1 MLVSDE
7 HWTRGSPCF
16 NWQRI
21 LIRTAM
27 GGLEN
32 GVADG
37 CEVGRQGGSPV
48 GARQRAR
55 RAGRGRD
62 QGVGGD
68 RGLKIL
74 EPGLAVGTGG
84 VRRQRACAVD
94 PNRCGL
100 PLSGNPCGGIGQSRE
115 GLKFEACRESHVAVM
130 LPMQMSRVSFSVCPC
145 PSYFAVPAVVWLFLS
160 LSFPYLDEET
170 GSSRFGGYGPPCSR
184 DGGKMVGSKR
194 RQIGCST
201 RVPRGI
207 SPRDVDIPSSP

>member
-27 GGLEN
+27 DGLEN

-37 CEVGRQGGSPV
+37 GEVGRQGGSPV

-68 RGLKIL
+68 RGLKVL

-84 VRRQRACAVD
+84 VRRQRACVVD

-130 LPMQMSRVSFSVCPC
+130 LPMQMSRVSFSVCP
-145 PSYFAVPAVVWLFLS
+145 SYFAVPAVICCFCPFLFLI
-160 LSFPYLDEET
+160 L
-170 GSSRFGGYGPPCSR
+170 
-184 DGGKMVGSKR
+184 MKR
-194 RQIGCST
+194 RGA
-201 RVPRGI
+201 
-207 SPRDVDIPSSP
+207 RDLGVTVHLAYGMVARWWAANAAKSGVQHELPEE